1 MNGPGAGPG
10 DAVGAVPPAVFV
22 AHAQA
27 LSSAPG
33 GLQLCTRE
41 YLLTLRTAGFAL
53 TTVAVEHDRRLLPR
67 LGRRLWPRPYPP
79 EWRPGLLEEV
89 VASAREIR
97 ARFIF
102 LNLVN
107 LAPFA
112 ALLRPRVGPRC
123 KIVLLSHGLE
133 SVDSLHAI
141 RARFGSEKS
150 AGPARME
157 RMLGRQLVEESV
169 QRRYIDHVICLNPIE
184 AEIERWLG
192 TRSVSWLPR
201 TIPDRVPLNWSPVLG
216 RLGFVGTLDHPPN
229 RDGLIQFLE
238 VLETLAP
245 PEIEVRVV
253 GGPSAAGA
261 ELAKRFRL
269 VRYLG
274 ALSDEE
280 LDQEASTWTCLVHPL
295 FCYARGCSTKLAVAL
310 SWQIP
315 VLTTPQGCR
324 GYTWRE
330 GSLPSAD
337 TPEAFARLALRL
349 ADPEPAAQKEVAA
362 IVRSAPTL
370 NDVAALVRGA
380 LLSGGAIKD
389 VGG

>member
-1 MNGPGAGPG
+1 MSVPGACPG
-10 DAVGAVPPAVFV
+10 DATDAVPPALFV
-22 AHAQA
+22 AHAQS

-53 TTVAVEHDRRLLPR
+53 TTVAVEHDQRLLPR

-89 VASAREIR
+89 VARAREIR

-112 ALLRPRVGPRC
+112 ALLRPRVGAGC

-141 RARFGSEKS
+141 RAHVGTGKGAGSI
-150 AGPARME
+150 RME

-169 QRRYIDHVICLNPIE
+169 QRRYIDHVICLNPFE

-238 VLETLAP
+238 ALETLAP
-245 PEIEVRVV
+245 PGIDVRVV
-253 GGPSAAGA
+253 GGPPAAGA
-261 ELAKRFRL
+261 GLARRFRL

-280 LDQEASTWTCLVHPL
+280 LDKEASTWTCLVHPL

-349 ADPEPAAQKEVAA
+349 AEPELAAQKEVAA
-362 IVRSAPTL
+362 IVRSAPTV
-370 NDVAALVRGA
+370 NHVAALVRAA

-389 VGG
+389 I